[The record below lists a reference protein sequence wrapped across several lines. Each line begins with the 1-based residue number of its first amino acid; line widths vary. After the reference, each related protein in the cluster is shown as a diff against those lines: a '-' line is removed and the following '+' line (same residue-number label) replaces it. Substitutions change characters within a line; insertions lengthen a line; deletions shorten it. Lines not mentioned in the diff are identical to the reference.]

1 MRIKNIIVTLWF
13 NKYDNLKTM
22 SEIINENFKMYFPV
36 CQFMALPA
44 NMDPIIPRIT
54 GKSGSGHSSFSM
66 STINA
71 QITTNYDNNFNE
83 DYDKCFEYIEERV
96 KKLYELLQN
105 QGIDIFYSAIFVN
118 LEKDSE
124 NPIEMINNNLINE
137 RLKNDNL
144 NEIGMR
150 MALVEEDSFYK
161 IIVVNN
167 SKDYTMQREIKS
179 GENIILPLISLR
191 DAKIT
196 KEYISISYEL
206 NDKYS
211 FDNKENYSNSID
223 IINRMFLKA
232 KEDIANNIEALIKE

>member
-1 MRIKNIIVTLWF
+1 M
-13 NKYDNLKTM
+13 
-22 SEIINENFKMYFPV
+22 
-36 CQFMALPA
+36 
-44 NMDPIIPRIT
+44 
-54 GKSGSGHSSFSM
+54 
-66 STINA
+66 
-71 QITTNYDNNFNE
+71 
-83 DYDKCFEYIEERV
+83 
-96 KKLYELLQN
+96 ELH
-105 QGIDIFYSAIFVN
+105 IFYSAIFVN

-211 FDNKENYSNSID
+211 FDNKD
-223 IINRMFLKA
+223 
-232 KEDIANNIEALIKE
+232 NNKT